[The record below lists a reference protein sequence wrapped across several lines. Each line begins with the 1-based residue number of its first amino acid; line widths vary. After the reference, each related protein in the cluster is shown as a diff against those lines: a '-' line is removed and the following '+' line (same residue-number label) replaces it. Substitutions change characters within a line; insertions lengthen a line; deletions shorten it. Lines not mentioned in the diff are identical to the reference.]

1 MSKDGTLLLVQI
13 GGVTLTGLIDNS
25 LDYDPGLA
33 EITTKDSSGHKN
45 YSVFEDDWSVS
56 FTSLY
61 DPTGTYNGKH
71 ILAAA
76 KAGTE
81 VTVIFGEVTASADYW
96 TGPAKFGPVTLS
108 GPKGAPSEVSGTLQ
122 GTGELSPSTTAAS

>member
-33 EITTKDSSGHKN
+33 EVTTKDSSGHKN
-45 YSVFEDDWSVS
+45 YAAFEDDWTIA
-56 FTSLY
+56 FTALH
-61 DPTGTYNGKH
+61 DPTGTYGARQ
-71 ILAAA
+71 IFAAA

-81 VTVIFGEVTASADYW
+81 VTAIFGEVTASAYYW